1 MSNHLY
7 LLFVVA
13 FIIFNYDI
21 VQGSPQRKACCYALT
36 SSCLSCAAG
45 VSEKE
50 YCQDFP
56 ETLGCQK
63 TLPQDGFFN
72 SNQQR
77 PDQGKSFQNS
87 DPFKIVNPNPS
98 IIIARRK
105 RSSFSCKIHESV
117 CKYWCRIAGHST
129 GSCDIEGECLCSEE
143 DLEKYICDP
152 NEEGPGNKT
161 QHTLCAGWCQLKG
174 KQSGD
179 CDTNAKECVCTGAEL
194 GAKHAKCIDDTVCSM
209 WCQIKERKATGKC
222 EGEHN
227 WDCVCKSAPKDKD
240 NEVE

>member
-1 MSNHLY
+1 MLVKD
-7 LLFVVA
+7 FV
-13 FIIFNYDI
+13 FI
-21 VQGSPQRKACCYALT
+21 S
-36 SSCLSCAAG
+36 
-45 VSEKE
+45 
-50 YCQDFP
+50 
-56 ETLGCQK
+56 
-63 TLPQDGFFN
+63 DGFFN

-98 IIIARRK
+98 IIIARKK

-129 GSCDIEGECLCSEE
+129 GSCDIEVIFKKSLRLETSFNFVLNYKICQYFINHFLTQGECLCSEE

-174 KQSGD
+174 KQSGKLKIF
-179 CDTNAKECVCTGAEL
+179 N
-194 GAKHAKCIDDTVCSM
+194 
-209 WCQIKERKATGKC
+209 
-222 EGEHN
+222 
-227 WDCVCKSAPKDKD
+227 
-240 NEVE
+240 